1 MAGDKSVEGKYFMD
15 VHPRPPIRRANAE
28 EKGDVIMKQSSNQRS
43 SVSLANSLKDQFL
56 ASDAECVTKTDP
68 PELKKTTYSPQRKT
82 RTGGL
87 IQKEEETSTVK
98 LGISSQGHRKMPV
111 STRSH
116 SQELKREDATKSKET
131 NVERRKTDPNYLQ
144 KRLPQV
150 KKYQKDSEDSSCS
163 LEEDSEEDSNEFAKG
178 DAHCNRMTGL
188 QERETKSRR
197 RNPNKEYNQ
206 EKEVPQTIIK
216 QAGFKQNEF
225 RQSGTWKLKGICIL
239 LCMVVLYGL
248 VGQYGFQNKTAVTNG
263 KDSLHIFQTKFDE
276 LKSTFTNQR
285 HELWK
290 RTKILL
296 EKKLKTSAHT
306 GPVSM
311 ILTSGRNAQK
321 TLHCLADYFARVYSS
336 SLNASFSQI
345 DGSSMSSLDSDQ
357 VKLQIDKDL
366 TIDFQSNKTFV
377 VIRNFEELPPGSTLI
392 FYKYCDHE
400 NAAFKSAALIFTV
413 LLQEDTLD
421 PAMTLD
427 TVEEKVRDYLQE
439 RFLTFNQP
447 AAFDQMDSD
456 KLGGLW
462 SRISHLVLPV
472 AEEMNIEK
480 HGCDL
485 YHEK

>member
-1 MAGDKSVEGKYFMD
+1 MASDKSVEGKYFMD
-15 VHPRPPIRRANAE
+15 VHPRPSIRRANAE
-28 EKGDVIMKQSSNQRS
+28 EKDDLMIKPRSNQTS
-43 SVSLANSLKDQFL
+43 SIFLAKSLKAAPFL
-56 ASDAECVTKTDP
+56 ASDATCVSKTDP
-68 PELKKTTYSPQRKT
+68 PELKKTTCSPQIKT

-87 IQKEEETSTVK
+87 VQREEETSTVK
-98 LGISSQGHRKMPV
+98 LGISSQGHHKMPV
-111 STRSH
+111 STRSQAH
-116 SQELKREDATKSKET
+116 ELKRDVTNSKET
-131 NVERRKTDPNYLQ
+131 NAERRKTDTSYVQ
-144 KRLPQV
+144 KPIPQM
-150 KKYQKDSEDSSCS
+150 KMCQKDSEDSSYS

-178 DAHCNRMTGL
+178 DAHCHRIPDL
-188 QERETKSRR
+188 QVREIKSRR

-206 EKEVPQTIIK
+206 EKEAPQTIIK
-216 QAGFKQNEF
+216 QAGFKQQEF
-225 RQSGTWKLKGICIL
+225 RQSGTWKVKGICIL
-239 LCMVVLYGL
+239 LFMVVLYGL
-248 VGQYGFQNKTAVTNG
+248 GQYGYQNKTPVTNG
-263 KDSLHIFQTKFDE
+263 KDSIHIFQMKFEE

-285 HELWK
+285 NELWR

-296 EKKLKTSAHT
+296 EKKLKTSVHT

-311 ILTSGRNAQK
+311 ILTSGHNAQK
-321 TLHCLADYFARVYSS
+321 TLHCLADYLARVYSS

-345 DGSSMSSLDSDQ
+345 DGSNMSSLDSDQ
-357 VKLQIDKDL
+357 VKLQIDGDL
-366 TIDFQSNKTFV
+366 TIGFESNKTFV
-377 VIRNFEELPPGSTLI
+377 VIRNLEELPPGSTLI

-413 LLQEDTLD
+413 LLQEDSLD

-447 AAFDQMDSD
+447 AAFDRMDSD

-472 AEEMNIEK
+472 AEEMHIEK

-485 YHEK
+485 YNTK